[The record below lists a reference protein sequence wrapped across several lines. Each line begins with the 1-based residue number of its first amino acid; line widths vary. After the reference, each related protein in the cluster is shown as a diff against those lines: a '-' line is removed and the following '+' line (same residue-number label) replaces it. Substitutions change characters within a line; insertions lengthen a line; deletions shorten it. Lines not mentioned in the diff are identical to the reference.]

1 VLAHPVARVVEREVR
16 VYRRL
21 WRGLAFS
28 TFISPV
34 LFLAAMGFGLGD
46 LVDENSGPVGGLD
59 YLDFIA
65 PGLLIASAAQMA
77 AGEGLWPVLAGFK
90 WMRFYHGMMATP
102 MEARHIYG
110 GFVVWSALRSAFSA
124 SAFLIVGA
132 VLGAISSWWG
142 LLAVPSAALT
152 AAAFAAPLAAFSATR
167 ESDLSFPVILR
178 LVVMPLFLFSGTFFP
193 IQQLPDWLEVAAHVS
208 PLYHGVE
215 LARAATTGHYDSSVY
230 AHVAVLA
237 AFVAAGAVAGIRTF
251 SRRLAP

>member
-1 VLAHPVARVVEREVR
+1 MLAHPVTRVVEREVR

-28 TFISPV
+28 TFVSPV

-46 LVDENSGPVGGLD
+46 LVEANSGPVGGLG
-59 YLDFIA
+59 YVDFIA

-110 GFVVWSALRSAFSA
+110 GYVVWSALRSAFSA
-124 SAFLIVGA
+124 LAFLIVGA
-132 VLGAISSWWG
+132 VLGAIPSWWG
-142 LLAVPSAALT
+142 ILAVPAAALT
-152 AAAFAAPLAAFSATR
+152 AAAFAAPLAAYSATR
-167 ESDLSFPVILR
+167 ESDLSFAVILR

-193 IQQLPDWLEVAAHVS
+193 IQQLPGWLQAAARVS
-208 PLYHGVE
+208 PIYNGVE
-215 LARAATTGHYDSSVY
+215 LARAATTGNYDASVL
-230 AHVAVLA
+230 AHVLILG
-237 AFVAAGAVAGIRTF
+237 AFVAAGAIAGIRTF